1 MTRAIQRTESMWTDV
16 GEMARQMSVSKMTI
30 YRLIHAGEIPSV
42 RVGRSIR
49 VRRDHWDKYLR
60 YAMSL
65 V

>member
-1 MTRAIQRTESMWTDV
+1 MTRAFERTESMWTDV
-16 GEMARQMSVSKMTI
+16 GTMAAEMSVSKMTI

-49 VRRDHWDKYLR
+49 VRRDHWEKYLR